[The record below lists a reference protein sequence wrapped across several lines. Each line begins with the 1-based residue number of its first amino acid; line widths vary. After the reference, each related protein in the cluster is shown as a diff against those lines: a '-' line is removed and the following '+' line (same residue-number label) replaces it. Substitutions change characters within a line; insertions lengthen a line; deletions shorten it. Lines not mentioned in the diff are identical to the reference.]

1 MMAIVPDTPFEN
13 SRYLPVVRVVEVV
26 FFLSFRGFYFLK
38 EGLRI
43 LQVAWDTSHPGVTV
57 TLSLSLLLLTMYH
70 LLLGFAFGMTLYNGG
85 RRPKRVEASA
95 TLSSSETQEKEE

>member
-26 FFLSFRGFYFLK
+26 FFLAFRGFYFLK

-43 LQVAWDTSHPGVTV
+43 LQVAWNSSHPAVTV
-57 TLSLSLLLLTMYH
+57 TLSLCILLLTMYH
-70 LLLGFAFGMTLYNGG
+70 LLLGFAFGMSLYNGG
-85 RRPKRVEASA
+85 RRPKRAEAA
-95 TLSSSETQEKEE
+95 TLSSETQEKEE